1 MKIKDLIDEAEAL
14 PVEERALVVDSLLRS
29 LNPPKSK
36 IDEKWASVA
45 RIRLEQVRSGTVE
58 TVPGE
63 DVFAKI
69 WSDRAG

>member
-1 MKIKDLIDEAEAL
+1 MRIKDLIDEAEAL

-29 LNPPKSK
+29 LNPPESR

-45 RIRLEQVRSGTVE
+45 QERLKEFRSGDVE
-58 TVPGE
+58 SVPGA

-69 WSDRAG
+69 WGEQNQ